1 MHDCVCAR
9 RWQTRLSV
17 CSALVVAG
25 GTQKKRRGGRK
36 KRVEQRDLRPEGIH
50 QGGGEGSR
58 RCAKRRRAGEGGR
71 RGWRATRVEA
81 PSEHQ
86 NYFPAGTPPAREP
99 PRNFSPLISD
109 GMIIRGDISHESG
122 TWLNVDFIA
131 AVRPGR
137 RRGRDE
143 NFHGIAGKRDLR
155 EGTVGLR
162 SC

>member
-1 MHDCVCAR
+1 MCPPLADSTLCLFRVSRRKRNAGEEAR
-9 RWQTRLSV
+9 WKEEEGST
-17 CSALVVAG
+17 AG
-25 GTQKKRRGGRK
+25 FAARGYSPGGRGG
-36 KRVEQRDLRPEGIH
+36 
-50 QGGGEGSR
+50 GGGARPASR
-58 RCAKRRRAGEGGR
+58 GAGGR

-86 NYFPAGTPPAREP
+86 NYFPAGTPPARAP

-155 EGTVGLR
+155 EGTLGLR